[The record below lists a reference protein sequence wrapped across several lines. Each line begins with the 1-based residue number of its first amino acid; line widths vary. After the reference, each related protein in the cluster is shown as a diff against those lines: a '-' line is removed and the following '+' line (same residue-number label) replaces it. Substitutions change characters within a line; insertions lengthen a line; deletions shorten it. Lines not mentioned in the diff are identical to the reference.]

1 VDAYGRGDYAGTRTA
16 LGATVDRAKV
26 IRDFRAGGNPWPGD
40 PRREAVF
47 ALELAEAGLVAHRD
61 DARLAA
67 RDLLVSHAKLVR
79 QPFTPDEFERNWLW
93 AEIAMLEGVLQP
105 AATEGVV
112 ANALKRFPDEP
123 RFLLARA
130 VAADQRASFSATGAA
145 PRSQALPAIDVAE
158 AYDAAIAHPSTAA
171 EARIRKAWYLHRLGQ
186 NTSAL
191 PLIDAALAR
200 SPDTSLRYL
209 RELFRGHVLMSLGQ
223 SESAIAAYRA
233 ARTISP
239 DAQSA
244 SVALMNALYT
254 RGDRREAEA
263 LSEAVQAAQGNAND
277 PWWSYWQGDYRFYP
291 AAIGRLRG
299 FLQ

>member
-1 VDAYGRGDYAGTRTA
+1 
-16 LGATVDRAKV
+16 
-26 IRDFRAGGNPWPGD
+26 
-40 PRREAVF
+40 VF

-67 RDLLVSHAKLVR
+67 RDLLVAFAKLVR

-112 ANALKRFPDEP
+112 ANALKRFPEEP

-130 VAADQRASFSATGAA
+130 VAADQRASLTPTSPTARAATA
-145 PRSQALPAIDVAE
+145 PAIDVAE
-158 AYDAAIAHPSTAA
+158 AYDAAIAHPATAA
-171 EARIRKAWYLHRLGQ
+171 EARLRKAWYLHRLGQ

-191 PLIDAALAR
+191 PLLDAGSGR
-200 SPDTSLRYL
+200 SPDAGLRYL
-209 RELFRGHVLMSLGQ
+209 RELFRGHTLMSLGQ
-223 SESAIAAYRA
+223 SDTAIAAYRA
-233 ARTISP
+233 ARAIYP

-244 SVALMNALYT
+244 NVALMNALYT

-263 LSEAVQAAQGNAND
+263 LSETIQASTRDAAD